1 MNGKANEAQQKH
13 RNMAGKIVVVGSTNT
28 DMVVKAARLPQP
40 GETIIGG
47 KFFMFP
53 GGKGANQAVAAARLG
68 GQVTLVANTGNDVF
82 GKQSVSGFKQ
92 EGIDTTYI
100 GRDAENPSGV
110 ALIGIDAKGENSIL
124 VAPGANMALSE
135 ADVDSA
141 AEAIQA
147 ADVVL
152 VQLEIPLPTV
162 LHVVKRCA
170 EWGRK
175 LIVNP
180 APAHPLNEAFYKGL
194 FAITPNETETELLTG
209 TRVTDEVSARRAADV
224 LLSRG
229 VQHVI
234 ITMGSQ
240 GAYLH
245 NADQSVLLP
254 APTVEAVDTTAAG
267 DVFNGALAVGI
278 ADGLPIEQAIS
289 VACRAA
295 AISVTR
301 MGAQA
306 SAPYQNEM

>member
-1 MNGKANEAQQKH
+1 
-13 RNMAGKIVVVGSTNT
+13 MAGKIVVVGSTNT
-28 DMVVKAARLPQP
+28 DMVIKAARLPQP
-40 GETIIGG
+40 GETIMGG

-100 GRDAENPSGV
+100 GRDSENPSGV

-135 ADVDSA
+135 ADVDKA
-141 AEAIQA
+141 AEAIRA

-152 VQLEIPLPTV
+152 TQLEMPLPTV
-162 LHVVKRCA
+162 LHVAKRCA
-170 EWGRK
+170 EWGRR
-175 LIVNP
+175 LIINP
-180 APAHPLNEAFYKGL
+180 APAHPLTEAYYEGL

-209 TRVTDEVSARRAADV
+209 IRVTDEASARRAADV

-229 VQHVI
+229 VQHAI
-234 ITMGSQ
+234 ITMGAR

-245 NADQSVLLP
+245 NATQSVLIP

-295 AISVTR
+295 AIAVTR

-306 SAPYQNEM
+306 SAPYRSEL

>member
-1 MNGKANEAQQKH
+1 
-13 RNMAGKIVVVGSTNT
+13 MAGKIVVVGSTNT